1 MRNLM
6 IAFLV
11 AFVVLFV
18 AGPAAGQT
26 SDAGAMA
33 WPPMESAAGP
43 LSASAVRAGAAAM
56 QSEEEEEPDEGLFG
70 QPWLVSAIGWGAAA
84 YVYVACERLD
94 PPRPFYG
101 QRDCNAVET
110 TAFAAGVLLGWLGA
124 FDGMGWYSTQH
135 GPVKLQ
141 AVPTGVRVSW

>member
-1 MRNLM
+1 MRKML

-11 AFVVLFV
+11 VFVALFVV
-18 AGPAAGQT
+18 GTAAGQT

-56 QSEEEEEPDEGLFG
+56 QSEEEEEPYERRFG
-70 QPWLVSAIGWGAAA
+70 RPWLVSAIGWGAVA

-101 QRDCNAVET
+101 QRDCNAVEST
-110 TAFAAGVLLGWLGA
+110 VLSVGTLLGTLAAADGLGWL
-124 FDGMGWYSTQH
+124 SRQH
-135 GPVKLQ
+135 GLVKLQ